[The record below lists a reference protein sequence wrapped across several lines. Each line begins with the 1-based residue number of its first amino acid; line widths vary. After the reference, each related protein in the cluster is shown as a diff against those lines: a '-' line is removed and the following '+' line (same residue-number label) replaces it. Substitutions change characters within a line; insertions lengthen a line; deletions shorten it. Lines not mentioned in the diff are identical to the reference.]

1 MGGSYH
7 FDKKGRRWFV
17 SVYWQGKHHRIFR
30 YNGDPIW
37 SEKTAEK
44 LLSKIRAEIDQ
55 GTFQPKSYFPQSP
68 LSVSQ
73 YSQQWLK
80 VINVKSNTLKD
91 YSYSVRCFINPFFGD
106 KDIRHIRNADLVEF
120 YKWISRGDKG
130 KYNVMSCL
138 RTMLRSAWR
147 NEDITRVPPFPRL
160 TMGVLPEI
168 RYYTLEQQDKV
179 LTAIPEAHRGIFAF
193 GMEFGVRIGELRALQ
208 WDCIEGNEVTIKRA
222 FAENKLEES
231 TKTGKRRYFE
241 LTPYAQEILKT
252 LPLTSSTFIFVRED
266 GKPYTDKNLNEIW
279 RAACESA
286 KVEHIPLK
294 NAIRHSLGCQLLD
307 EGVDIGIVQDIYGHS
322 KMEMT
327 KRYAKRTKARV
338 TEALVKRRATVYLLN
353 DTKREST

>member
-1 MGGSYH
+1 
-7 FDKKGRRWFV
+7 
-17 SVYWQGKHHRIFR
+17 
-30 YNGDPIW
+30 
-37 SEKTAEK
+37 
-44 LLSKIRAEIDQ
+44 
-55 GTFQPKSYFPQSP
+55 
-68 LSVSQ
+68 
-73 YSQQWLK
+73 LK
-80 VINVKSNTLKD
+80 
-91 YSYSVRCFINPFFGD
+91 
-106 KDIRHIRNADLVEF
+106 
-120 YKWISRGDKG
+120 
-130 KYNVMSCL
+130 
-138 RTMLRSAWR
+138 
-147 NEDITRVPPFPRL
+147 
-160 TMGVLPEI
+160 
-168 RYYTLEQQDKV
+168 
-179 LTAIPEAHRGIFAF
+179 AIPEAHRGIFAF

-222 FAENKLEES
+222 FVENKLEES

-241 LTPYAQEILKT
+241 LTPYAQEVLKS
-252 LPLTSSTFIFVRED
+252 LPLTSSTFIFVRDD

-353 DTKREST
+353 DTKKEST